1 MTRKFTAL
9 LCVFGLLFGLFA
21 CGDLLS
27 ETPSLDTGTEPGQS
41 SVTTEAEDTEGS
53 TEPDESHCNHSWQ
66 EADCLNPKT
75 CLLCGATEGEAIAHS
90 WQSATCLA
98 PKTCSACGVT
108 EGEPGEHLWN
118 TATCKVPQTCTICD
132 YSDGQLGDHN
142 WQNASCSSPKTC
154 TVCGMTEGEALSHSW
169 KDANCTAPKT
179 CSLCNA
185 TEGSAAGHQWKAA
198 DCSTPK
204 TCSSCGATEG
214 EPEHNYSNGYCTR
227 CNKADPDATFVW
239 IPTNGGTRYHCKFS
253 CSGMIDPEMV
263 TVEEAVARGF
273 TPCGRCY

>member
-1 MTRKFTAL
+1 MTWKFTAL

-66 EADCLNPKT
+66 EANCLNPKT

-98 PKTCSACGVT
+98 PKTC
-108 EGEPGEHLWN
+108 
-118 TATCKVPQTCTICD
+118 
-132 YSDGQLGDHN
+132 
-142 WQNASCSSPKTC
+142 
-154 TVCGMTEGEALSHSW
+154 TVCGMTEGEALSHNW

-185 TEGSAAGHQWKAA
+185 TEGSAAGHQWKVA

-227 CNKADPDATFVW
+227 CNNTDPDASFVW
-239 IPTNGGTRYHCKFS
+239 IPTNGGTRYHCKSS